1 MSKPRIIMN
10 PPRMDDKELRDRTLA
25 IIDSQYGIYLR
36 KLHINKKET
45 D

>member
-1 MSKPRIIMN
+1 MTKPRMIMN

-25 IIDSQYGIYLR
+25 IIDSQHGIYLR
-36 KLHINKKET
+36 KLYINKKET

>member
-1 MSKPRIIMN
+1 MSKPRIIMS

-25 IIDSQYGIYLR
+25 LIDSQYKIYLR